1 MLTEKKRNVRER
13 ELQKYKYVVREAV
26 NFEEFER
33 RCIKVFSFFTLLI
46 LEFCG
51 RDELTK
57 DQNSAHQVTPL
68 VIFEKRKNVF
78 FLLNIIK

>member
-46 LEFCG
+46 LEVLWEG
-51 RDELTK
+51 RTYEGPE
-57 DQNSAHQVTPL
+57 QCPPSHAPC
-68 VIFEKRKNVF
+68 
-78 FLLNIIK
+78 NI